1 VGNNILSNNEIINL
15 NKANFNA
22 GQSSN
27 KGVPLDLRV
36 KQSFY
41 GVTQNKNNPMGG
53 YASIQGGY
61 HPQTGFNAGAEGGL
75 NLVLSRNGQANRY
88 FSNRGLIPKQTVFV
102 PQLTMGFGVKQK
114 HKGWDQNTLNEYEN
128 LLNQDVE
135 NKTTNSLD
143 YLNEEGKKGNL
154 TGSRVNFGIRPQ
166 FTVESRPTRSPLIL
180 HGTVGA
186 NMNLAAKNRAIDDS
200 GGTRSQNSL
209 YGEIGARYPVDK
221 LFDKKSKAKSKIQEV
236 QDREQEYERE
246 RPIKP
251 VEQKEPEEQTEWI
264 GEHPRWLRD
273 GGSAGDYIELDISK
287 DQIQKYVD
295 GGYIVEEVE
304 DPSIPALNRFDN
316 GGSPKSQ
323 WIAPV
328 DIQGYSKVDPVTKLV
343 YQNYDDYKIEA
354 GHKGFKNRVKSF
366 FQKDIGKLVIE
377 AEKLGKGVGYVAGV
391 QGDIEPAVYNREGI
405 KKFKSEVKRLK
416 GDFNTELKDAE
427 KKRKQEAK
435 DREDY
440 EQARKKAQSS
450 KDPNAGSNFAKKYEE
465 KGWSKFDQATMKEG
479 YKGQFQDAVDEANA
493 RKEANMGVTTTAL
506 EVLGGGAYRVVA
518 DPLGTAKGV
527 GQTVADVASLPVG
540 LATGTYNY
548 ATEGNFDMGKNII
561 GQNYGEGLSQTGDV
575 LSAIPGI
582 GAAGKLAK
590 FTKAAD
596 AVGDLGKFVTTQTP
610 IKNTYKLLG
619 KDSKFFNPGETPH
632 WRKGYQ
638 ETWNPDVADLKVL
651 DEFVEAKNLRNVPE
665 NIKKQYSEVGQKLDT
680 KVKALNNQADEAIK
694 AGNIEEGVRL
704 RKESM
709 HALKESK
716 DAKDAVIDGYQASLL
731 PKKSPFKQMIG
742 EGSFGKVYDIEGS
755 NRVVKLGKIP
765 SNENLEELIK
775 RGQGLEG
782 RGNIAL
788 TTRSSRLPSGE
799 YATVMNKV
807 DDVSG
812 TGMPTKE
819 SFQQLVTD
827 VDELQNKGLYLDFQN
842 TDNIVFNPATGKY
855 NLYDLNTTGHYMSRR
870 VTPEMGFSF
879 KADPTF
885 QGIQVPVTE
894 GKSAKDILKAHGL
907 IPDDFR
913 KGGSTDDFIE
923 IDISDLQLGDEI
935 DEDTMNEL
943 KRLGYTFEEI

>member
-1 VGNNILSNNEIINL
+1 MAEYKKGGLTGNSNLYATNRLFVKNPL
-15 NKANFNA
+15 FKKRKKKAP
-22 GQSSN
+22 
-27 KGVPLDLRV
+27 GVYSPTAKFRY
-36 KQSFY
+36 K
-41 GVTQNKNNPMGG
+41 
-53 YASIQGGY
+53 
-61 HPQTGFNAGAEGGL
+61 EGG
-75 NLVLSRNGQANRY
+75 VSKDP
-88 FSNRGLIPKQTVFV
+88 SV
-102 PQLTMGFGVKQK
+102 PELTKAKDGGNPGDPFLKRLMSQI
-114 HKGWDQNTLNEYEN
+114 
-128 LLNQDVE
+128 
-135 NKTTNSLD
+135 
-143 YLNEEGKKGNL
+143 KKGNESKKPAPSL
-154 TGSRVNFGIRPQ
+154 TRKAPKQPTSNSFSNKSLLNKEIQQQRNRNKTLEQTFPEVEIIGKRPM
-166 FTVESRPTRSPLIL
+166 PTI
-180 HGTVGA
+180 H
-186 NMNLAAKNRAIDDS
+186 
-200 GGTRSQNSL
+200 
-209 YGEIGARYPVDK
+209 GEIPDSFTENLVEFFDPSGYFSWDDANQAHQNWQGSDNMLPSIGQAADMFGAVPVLGKFGK
-221 LFDKKSKAKSKIQEV
+221 LKYLVEGEGLVKSAYKYFPWQQVVNAFDTVDDIETDNVNKKKNGGAIQ
-236 QDREQEYERE
+236 DLS
-246 RPIKP
+246 
-251 VEQKEPEEQTEWI
+251 EEE
-264 GEHPRWLRD
+264 
-273 GGSAGDYIELDISK
+273 
-287 DQIQKYVD
+287 IQKYID
-295 GGYIVEEVE
+295 SGYIVEEVN
-304 DPSIPALNRFDN
+304 DPSIPKLGRFGD

-323 WIAPV
+323 WIAPSER
-328 DIQGYSKVDPVTKLV
+328 YSGRSNVDPKTGLI
-343 YQNYDDYKIEA
+343 YKDFGDVDVKA
-354 GHKGFKNRVKSF
+354 GKKGFKNRVKSF
-366 FQKDIGKLVIE
+366 FQKDIGKLTKE
-377 AEKLGKGVGYVAGV
+377 AEDLGKGVGYIAGV

-416 GDFNTELKDAE
+416 GDFSTELKDAE

-479 YKGQFQDAVDEANA
+479 SKGQFQDAVDEANA

-506 EVLGGGAYRVVA
+506 ELLGGGAYRVVA

-527 GQTVADVASLPVG
+527 GQTVADVVSLPVG
-540 LATGTYNY
+540 LTTGVYNY

-575 LSAIPGI
+575 LSAIPGL

-590 FTKAAD
+590 FTKAGD

-638 ETWNPDVADLKVL
+638 ETWNPDVADLNTL

-665 NIKKQYSEVGQKLDT
+665 KIKQQHLEVGQKLQS
-680 KVKALNNQADEAIK
+680 KVKELNNQADEAIK

-709 HALKESK
+709 HALKESN
-716 DAKDAVIDGYQASLL
+716 DAKTAVINDYQASLL
-731 PKKSPFKQMIG
+731 PKKSPFKGKIG

-755 NRVVKLGKIP
+755 KRVVKLGKIP

-775 RGQGLEG
+775 RGQGLED
-782 RGNIAL
+782 RSNIAV
-788 TTRSSRLPSGE
+788 TTRSHRLPSGD

-819 SFQQLVTD
+819 SYQQLITD

-894 GKSAKDILKAHGL
+894 GKSAKDILKAHSL

-913 KGGSTDDFIE
+913 KGGSTTDAIE
-923 IDISDLQLGDEI
+923 IDIPE
-935 DEDTMNEL
+935 
-943 KRLGYTFEEI
+943 EEIQWYIDNGYIVEPVSKLQKFIG